1 MTKQQLREAIRKIIK
16 QELNESAKINT
27 TDKFDIIKRN
37 GERIKGVKFIDM
49 RTYIINGVE
58 KNLNDNDSVE
68 KSTLN
73 ENKQYQKG
81 DIVIPNKGPHK
92 GEKHKVIHVNDDGTV
107 NIQPISSKKVQ
118 YRLGAVKA
126 KPEDLSEG
134 PYENQPSQT
143 PSKPK
148 TEPAVH
154 PGKPSTDKP
163 NPRRPLGNPEV
174 KPGPKAL
181 KATMKEAEML
191 KQVIKRF
198 KSKK

>member
-16 QELNESAKINT
+16 QELNEALTIEEEQELQDIEDELRYSIQSDSAISPSMY
-27 TDKFDIIKRN
+27 KRYK
-37 GERIKGVKFIDM
+37 E
-49 RTYIINGVE
+49 
-58 KNLNDNDSVE
+58 L
-68 KSTLN
+68 
-73 ENKQYQKG
+73 
-81 DIVIPNKGPHK
+81 
-92 GEKHKVIHVNDDGTV
+92 
-107 NIQPISSKKVQ
+107 
-118 YRLGAVKA
+118 KA
-126 KPEDLSEG
+126 KKGLT
-134 PYENQPSQT
+134 ENQPSQT

-163 NPRRPLGNPEV
+163 KPRRPLGNPEV